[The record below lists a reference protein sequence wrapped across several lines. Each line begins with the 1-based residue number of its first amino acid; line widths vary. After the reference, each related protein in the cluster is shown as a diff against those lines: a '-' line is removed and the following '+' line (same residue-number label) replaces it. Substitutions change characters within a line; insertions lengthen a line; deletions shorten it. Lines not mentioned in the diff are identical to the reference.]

1 MKIIFKT
8 SFCRNIEHKNTTK
21 FMLKKNNYRGM
32 NYDVIAE
39 DLLNKSKLKVFKS
52 LMILILLSSKTNF
65 LQIIF
70 CLIDEDMTKN
80 YCSRCHRL

>member
-1 MKIIFKT
+1 
-8 SFCRNIEHKNTTK
+8 
-21 FMLKKNNYRGM
+21 M

-39 DLLNKSKLKVFKS
+39 DLLNKSKLKAFKS
-52 LMILILLSSKTNF
+52 LMILILLPGKTNF

-70 CLIDEDMTKN
+70 YLIDEDMTKN

>member
-1 MKIIFKT
+1 
-8 SFCRNIEHKNTTK
+8 
-21 FMLKKNNYRGM
+21 M

-52 LMILILLSSKTNF
+52 LMIFILLSSKTNF

>member
-1 MKIIFKT
+1 MKI
-8 SFCRNIEHKNTTK
+8 SL
-21 FMLKKNNYRGM
+21 LKKNNYRGM

-52 LMILILLSSKTNF
+52 LMILILLPSKTNF

-70 CLIDEDMTKN
+70 CLIDEDLTKN

>member
-1 MKIIFKT
+1 MVFTRKCFFGRKIKVY
-8 SFCRNIEHKNTTK
+8 
-21 FMLKKNNYRGM
+21 LKNNYIGM

-52 LMILILLSSKTNF
+52 LMILILLLSKTNF
-65 LQIIF
+65 VQIIF